1 MLDQE
6 QIQFAHL
13 LAKGV
18 EGSDWDNGLSVQN
31 DYKRTL
37 HEVGIDHRKAAN
49 TVYDLLLES
58 RFSTP
63 PGWLMSAMKRDSV
76 LHRLQNA

>member
-1 MLDQE
+1 MQT
-6 QIQFAHL
+6 A
-13 LAKGV
+13 
-18 EGSDWDNGLSVQN
+18 
-31 DYKRTL
+31 YKQTL
-37 HEVGIDHRKAAN
+37 KDADIDHRKAAN

-63 PGWLMSAMKRDSV
+63 PGWLMSAMQRESV